1 MVHMVLICNTK
12 NWKEKEGRPDDVRD
26 SFHGNMCNVMC
37 EVGSTQNTGLAIETL
52 EGTKAGVDSGGFPP
66 IPAPWGRSAPYSQP
80 CGGQGGAGG
89 QEVHSAGRR
98 GSGRLCTCAAR
109 LSTARTLL
117 CVVPDNTLGT
127 RWRQQ
132 TFPLELLDR
141 CSAGFS

>member
-52 EGTKAGVDSGGFPP
+52 EGTKAGVDSGG
-66 IPAPWGRSAPYSQP
+66 SAPYSQP